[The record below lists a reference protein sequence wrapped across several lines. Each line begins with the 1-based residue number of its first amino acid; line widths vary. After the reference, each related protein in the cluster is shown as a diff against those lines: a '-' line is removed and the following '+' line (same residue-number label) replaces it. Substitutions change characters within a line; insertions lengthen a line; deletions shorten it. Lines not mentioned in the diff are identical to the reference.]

1 MPVIHGHRRF
11 FGPADYRIDFDRSEN
26 DLSVAFGHYCG
37 AKDLCLVHPVANL
50 QQLKM
55 AMLPLGMG
63 RGLRAMI
70 SAVQGRFA
78 NLGMA
83 KKLGVGFVLVLL
95 LTALVAAIGVWSLQ
109 TISQRFDGLKQM
121 SSLNSGLLKVRLLEQ
136 EYALHSDP
144 KTVDALHKG
153 VDALIALATQL
164 KAQSAANVPV
174 MNDVEQSLGAY
185 RKAFDEFVELTQSKD
200 LALEMASWSV
210 SSVANN
216 LDVLQAGLADD
227 GAYALKDSQ
236 GKEGAEFIEQAN
248 QVSQVSR
255 LMLQAMNEA
264 RVRLDQSR
272 KASAESAGQGKIEQ
286 ADQALT
292 QAETLKNTVKDA
304 GYQTV
309 LNEVTGHIA
318 SFSEKLAEYTGLL
331 TQEKQVYQQLHERA
345 AEVVQRVDQA
355 YGAEDQSMQ
364 AELKKNSALIIASSA
379 LALLV
384 GLIAAW
390 VITRLIVAPLRS
402 VILVAQQIAA
412 GDLSATVQ
420 VTRRDEIGQLMQAMQ
435 QMGAGLSSI
444 VSGLQAGI
452 EQLAS
457 SAQSLSAVTEQTNL
471 EVSSQKEETEQV
483 ATAMNQ
489 MTATVHDVARNA
501 EEAALAAQTA
511 DGKVETGQQVVRQ
524 SMQRIEQ
531 LADSATSA
539 SSSIESLSAEIQN
552 IGTVLSVIKSVA
564 EQTNL
569 LALNAAI
576 EAARAGE
583 QGRGFAVVADEVRAL
598 AKRTQQSTEEIE
610 RLVSALRSAAQASV
624 QQIQSSGELVKLAVS
639 DALQTESALGSIA
652 AAVSLIQQMNQ
663 QIAAAAEQQ
672 SSVAE
677 EINRSVT
684 SIRASAD
691 QSSVAMQ
698 GNATSSIELA
708 QLGAELKGMVG
719 HFRL

>member
-1 MPVIHGHRRF
+1 
-11 FGPADYRIDFDRSEN
+11 
-26 DLSVAFGHYCG
+26 
-37 AKDLCLVHPVANL
+37 
-50 QQLKM
+50 
-55 AMLPLGMG
+55 
-63 RGLRAMI
+63 MI
-70 SAVQGRFA
+70 SAMQGRFA

-83 KKLGVGFVLVLL
+83 KKLGVGFALVLL
-95 LTALVAAIGVWSLQ
+95 LTLWVAAIGVWSLQ
-109 TISQRFDGLKQM
+109 TISQRVDGLKQM
-121 SSLNSGLLKVRLLEQ
+121 STLNGGLLKLRLLEKD
-136 EYALHSDP
+136 YALHGDTESA
-144 KTVDALHKG
+144 DALRQG
-153 VDALIALATQL
+153 VAGLQVLAVAL
-164 KAQSAANVPV
+164 KAQSAENTQIMV
-174 MNDVEQSLGAY
+174 DVEQALGAY
-185 RKAFDEFVELTQSKD
+185 RQAFDEFVELSQTKE

-227 GAYALKDSQ
+227 GAYTLKDSQ
-236 GKEGAEFIEQAN
+236 GREGAEFIEQAN

-272 KASAESAGQGKIEQ
+272 KGDDSQSQGRIEQ
-286 ADQALT
+286 AAQALA
-292 QAETLKNTVKDA
+292 QAEQLKTTVKDA

-318 SFSEKLAEYTGLL
+318 SFSEKLAEYTDLL
-331 TQEKQVYQQLHERA
+331 EREKQVYRQLHERA
-345 AEVVQRVDQA
+345 NQVTEHVDQA
-355 YGAEDQSMQ
+355 YAAEDASMQ
-364 AELKKNSALIIASSA
+364 AELKHNALLILGSSA

-390 VITRLIVAPLRS
+390 LITRLIVGPLRS
-402 VILVAQQIAA
+402 VIRVAEQIAA
-412 GDLSATVQ
+412 GDLTGRVE
-420 VTRRDEIGQLMQAMQ
+420 VERRDEIGQLMRAMQ
-435 QMGAGLSSI
+435 QMSLGLSGI
-444 VSGLQAGI
+444 VSGLQASI

-457 SAQSLSAVTEQTNL
+457 SAHSLSAVTEQTHK

-501 EEAALAAQTA
+501 EEAAQAAQAA
-511 DGKVETGQQVVRQ
+511 DGKVDSGQVVVRQ
-524 SMQRIEQ
+524 SMQRIEL
-531 LADSATSA
+531 LADSAQSA
-539 SSSIESLSAEIQN
+539 SQSIGSLSTQIQN
-552 IGTVLSVIKSVA
+552 IGSVLEVIKSVA

-598 AKRTQQSTEEIE
+598 ARRTQQSTGEIE
-610 RLVSALRSAAQASV
+610 QLVSALRLAAQSSV
-624 QQIQSSGELVKLAVS
+624 RQIQDSGELVKLAVS

-652 AAVSLIQQMNQ
+652 AAVSQIQQMNQ

-691 QSSVAMQ
+691 QSALAMQ
-698 GNATSSIELA
+698 GNTTSSLELA
-708 QLGAELKGMVG
+708 QLGAQLKGMVG
-719 HFRL
+719 HFRLN

>member
-1 MPVIHGHRRF
+1 
-11 FGPADYRIDFDRSEN
+11 
-26 DLSVAFGHYCG
+26 
-37 AKDLCLVHPVANL
+37 
-50 QQLKM
+50 
-55 AMLPLGMG
+55 
-63 RGLRAMI
+63 MI

-83 KKLGVGFVLVLL
+83 KKMGVGFVLVLL

-136 EYALHSDP
+136 EYALHGNP
-144 KTVDALHKG
+144 KTADALRQG
-153 VDALIALATQL
+153 VDGLIALATQL
-164 KAQSAANVPV
+164 KAASAANVPV
-174 MNDVEQSLGAY
+174 MNDVEQSLAAY
-185 RKAFDEFVELTQSKD
+185 RKAFDEFVSLSQAKD

-227 GAYALKDSQ
+227 GAYTLKESE
-236 GKEGAEFIEQAN
+236 GKDGGQFIEQAN

-272 KASAESAGQGKIEQ
+272 KGDDSAAQGKIEQ
-286 ADQALT
+286 ADQAQV
-292 QAETLKNTVKDA
+292 QAEQLKTTVKDE

-309 LNEVTGHIA
+309 LNEVAGHIT
-318 SFSEKLAEYTGLL
+318 SFSEKLTEYTGLL
-331 TQEKQVYQQLHERA
+331 AQEKTVYEQLHQRA
-345 AEVVQRVDQA
+345 AQVVERVDQA
-355 YGAEDQSMQ
+355 YVAEDQSMQ
-364 AELKKNSALIIASSA
+364 AELKKNTMLIIGSSA

-402 VILVAQQIAA
+402 VIRVAQQIAA
-412 GDLSATVQ
+412 GDLSATVE

-435 QMGAGLSSI
+435 QMGAGLSTI

-501 EEAALAAQTA
+501 EEAAQAAQTA
-511 DGKVETGQQVVRQ
+511 DGKVESGQQVVRQ
-524 SMQRIEQ
+524 SMARIEQ

-610 RLVSALRSAAQASV
+610 RLVSALRSAAQSSV
-624 QQIQSSGELVKLAVS
+624 QQIQNSGELVKLAVS

-663 QIAAAAEQQ
+663 QIAAAAEEQ

-691 QSSVAMQ
+691 QSSLAMR
-698 GNATSSIELA
+698 GNAASSIELA
-708 QLGAELKGMVG
+708 QLGVELKGMVG

>member
-1 MPVIHGHRRF
+1 
-11 FGPADYRIDFDRSEN
+11 
-26 DLSVAFGHYCG
+26 
-37 AKDLCLVHPVANL
+37 
-50 QQLKM
+50 
-55 AMLPLGMG
+55 
-63 RGLRAMI
+63 MI

-83 KKLGVGFVLVLL
+83 KKLGIGFVLVLL

-109 TISQRFDGLKQM
+109 TISHRFDGLKQM

-136 EYALHSDP
+136 EYALHGNP
-144 KTVDALHKG
+144 KTADALHEG
-153 VDALIALATQL
+153 VDGLIALANRL
-164 KAQSAANVPV
+164 KTESAANVPV

-185 RKAFDEFVELTQSKD
+185 RKAFDEFVSLSQAKD

-216 LDVLQAGLADD
+216 LDVLQSGLADD
-227 GAYALKDSQ
+227 GTYTLKDSE
-236 GKEGAEFIEQAN
+236 GKDGAQFVEQAN

-272 KASAESAGQGKIEQ
+272 KGDDSAGQGKIEQ
-286 ADQALT
+286 ASQALDMA
-292 QAETLKNTVKDA
+292 QQLKTTVKDE

-309 LNEVTGHIA
+309 LNEVMGHIA
-318 SFSEKLAEYTGLL
+318 SFSDKLAEYTGLL
-331 TQEKQVYQQLHERA
+331 EQEKTVYQQLHQRA
-345 AEVVQRVDQA
+345 AQVVERVDQA
-355 YGAEDQSMQ
+355 YVAEDQSMQ
-364 AELKKNSALIIASSA
+364 AELKKNSLLIIGSSA

-384 GLIAAW
+384 GLIASW
-390 VITRLIVAPLRS
+390 VITRLIVGPLRR
-402 VILVAQQIAA
+402 VIRVAQQIAS
-412 GDLSATVQ
+412 GDLSGTVD

-435 QMGAGLSSI
+435 QMGAGLSHI

-452 EQLAS
+452 EQLAT

-501 EEAALAAQTA
+501 EEAAVAAQTA
-511 DGKVETGQQVVRQ
+511 DGKVESGQLVVRQ
-524 SMQRIEQ
+524 SMARIEQ

-610 RLVSALRSAAQASV
+610 RLVSALRSAAQTSV
-624 QQIQSSGELVKLAVS
+624 QQIQNSGELVKLAVS

-663 QIAAAAEQQ
+663 QIAAAAEEQ

-691 QSSVAMQ
+691 QSSLAMQ
-698 GNATSSIELA
+698 GNAASSIELA
-708 QLGAELKGMVG
+708 QLGVELKGMVG

>member
-1 MPVIHGHRRF
+1 
-11 FGPADYRIDFDRSEN
+11 
-26 DLSVAFGHYCG
+26 
-37 AKDLCLVHPVANL
+37 
-50 QQLKM
+50 
-55 AMLPLGMG
+55 
-63 RGLRAMI
+63 MI

-136 EYALHSDP
+136 EYALHGNP
-144 KTVDALHKG
+144 KTADALREG
-153 VDALIALATQL
+153 VDGLLALATQL
-164 KAQSAANVPV
+164 KAASAANVPV

-185 RKAFDEFVELTQSKD
+185 RKAFDEFVSLSQAKD

-227 GAYALKDSQ
+227 GAYTLKESE
-236 GKEGAEFIEQAN
+236 GKDGGQFLEQAS

-264 RVRLDQSR
+264 RVRLDLSR
-272 KASAESAGQGKIEQ
+272 KGDDSAGQGKIEQ

-292 QAETLKNTVKDA
+292 QAEQLKTTVKDE

-309 LNEVTGHIA
+309 LNEVVGHIGG
-318 SFSEKLAEYTGLL
+318 FSEKLAEYTGLL
-331 TQEKQVYQQLHERA
+331 AQEKTVYEQLHQRA
-345 AEVVQRVDQA
+345 AQVVERVDQA
-355 YGAEDQSMQ
+355 YVAEDRSMQ
-364 AELKKNSALIIASSA
+364 AELKKNSLLIIGSSA

-384 GLIAAW
+384 GLIASW

-402 VILVAQQIAA
+402 VIRVAQQIAS
-412 GDLSATVQ
+412 GDLSATVE

-501 EEAALAAQTA
+501 EEAAQAAQTA
-511 DGKVETGQQVVRQ
+511 DGKVESGQQVVRQ
-524 SMQRIEQ
+524 SMARIEQ

-610 RLVSALRSAAQASV
+610 RLVSALRSAAQSSV
-624 QQIQSSGELVKLAVS
+624 QQIQNSGELVKLAVS

-663 QIAAAAEQQ
+663 QIAAAAEEQ

-691 QSSVAMQ
+691 QSSLAMQ
-698 GNATSSIELA
+698 GNAASSIELA
-708 QLGAELKGMVG
+708 QLGIELKGMVG

>member
-1 MPVIHGHRRF
+1 
-11 FGPADYRIDFDRSEN
+11 
-26 DLSVAFGHYCG
+26 
-37 AKDLCLVHPVANL
+37 
-50 QQLKM
+50 
-55 AMLPLGMG
+55 
-63 RGLRAMI
+63 MI

-83 KKLGVGFVLVLL
+83 KKLGIGFVLVLL

-136 EYALHSDP
+136 EYALHGNP
-144 KTVDALHKG
+144 KTADALREG
-153 VDALIALATQL
+153 VDGLIALANQL
-164 KAQSAANVPV
+164 KAASAANAPV

-185 RKAFDEFVELTQSKD
+185 RKAFDEFVSLSQAKD

-216 LDVLQAGLADD
+216 LDVLQSGLADD
-227 GAYALKDSQ
+227 GTYTLKESE
-236 GKEGAEFIEQAN
+236 GKDGAQFVEQAN

-272 KASAESAGQGKIEQ
+272 KGDDSAGQGKIEQ
-286 ADQALT
+286 ASQALT
-292 QAETLKNTVKDA
+292 QAEQLKTSVKDE

-309 LNEVTGHIA
+309 LNEVIGHIA
-318 SFSEKLAEYTGLL
+318 SFSDKLAEYTGLL
-331 TQEKQVYQQLHERA
+331 EQEKTVYQQLHQRA
-345 AEVVQRVDQA
+345 AQVMERVDQA
-355 YGAEDQSMQ
+355 YIAEDQSMQ
-364 AELKKNSALIIASSA
+364 TELNKNSLLIIGSSA

-390 VITRLIVAPLRS
+390 VITRLIVGPLRS
-402 VILVAQQIAA
+402 VIRVAQQIAS
-412 GDLSATVQ
+412 GDLSGTVE

-435 QMGAGLSSI
+435 QMGAGLSHI

-452 EQLAS
+452 EQLAT

-501 EEAALAAQTA
+501 EEAAVAAQTA
-511 DGKVETGQQVVRQ
+511 DGKVESGQLVVRQ
-524 SMQRIEQ
+524 SMARIEQ

-610 RLVSALRSAAQASV
+610 RLVSALRSAAQTSV

-663 QIAAAAEQQ
+663 QIAAAAEEQ

-691 QSSVAMQ
+691 QSSLAMQ
-698 GNATSSIELA
+698 GNAASSIELA
-708 QLGAELKGMVG
+708 QLGVELKGMVG

>member
-1 MPVIHGHRRF
+1 
-11 FGPADYRIDFDRSEN
+11 
-26 DLSVAFGHYCG
+26 
-37 AKDLCLVHPVANL
+37 
-50 QQLKM
+50 
-55 AMLPLGMG
+55 
-63 RGLRAMI
+63 MI

-83 KKLGVGFVLVLL
+83 KKLGIGFVLVLL
-95 LTALVAAIGVWSLQ
+95 LTAVVAAIGVWSLR
-109 TISQRFDGLKQM
+109 TISLRFDGLKQM
-121 SSLNSGLLKVRLLEQ
+121 SSLNSELLKVRLLEQ
-136 EYALHSDP
+136 EYALRSDP
-144 KTVDALHKG
+144 KTADTLRKG
-153 VDALIALATQL
+153 VEGLVVQADAL
-164 KAQSAANVPV
+164 KAQTPENLSV
-174 MNDVEQSLGAY
+174 MNDVQQALADY
-185 RKAFDEFVELTQSKD
+185 RKAFDEFVGLSQSKD

-227 GAYALKDSQ
+227 GAYTLKDSE

-248 QVSQVSR
+248 QVSEVSR

-272 KASAESAGQGKIEQ
+272 KGSEDAGQGPIEQ
-286 ADQALT
+286 AEQAMK
-292 QAETLKNTVKDA
+292 QAEALKTQVKDP

-309 LNEVTGHIA
+309 LNEVAGHIA
-318 SFSEKLAEYTGLL
+318 GFNTQLAEYTGLL
-331 TQEKQVYQQLHERA
+331 AKEKGVYQELHERA
-345 AEVVQRVDQA
+345 GQVVERVNQA
-355 YGAEDQSMQ
+355 YAAEDHAMQ
-364 AELKKNSALIIASSA
+364 AELKKNSLLIIGSSA

-402 VILVAQQIAA
+402 VIRVAQQIAA

-420 VTRRDEIGQLMQAMQ
+420 VTRRDEIGQLMLAMQ
-435 QMGAGLSSI
+435 QMGAGLSGI

-452 EQLAS
+452 EQLAN

-511 DGKVETGQQVVRQ
+511 DDKVESGQQVVRQ
-524 SMQRIEQ
+524 SMVRIEQ

-598 AKRTQQSTEEIE
+598 ARRTQQSTEEIE

-624 QQIQSSGELVKLAVS
+624 QQIQSSGELVKMAVS

-691 QSSVAMQ
+691 QSSLAMQ
-698 GNATSSIELA
+698 GNAASSIELA
-708 QLGAELKGMVG
+708 QLGVELKGMVG

>member
-1 MPVIHGHRRF
+1 
-11 FGPADYRIDFDRSEN
+11 
-26 DLSVAFGHYCG
+26 
-37 AKDLCLVHPVANL
+37 
-50 QQLKM
+50 
-55 AMLPLGMG
+55 
-63 RGLRAMI
+63 MI

-83 KKLGVGFVLVLL
+83 KKLGIGFVLVLL

-136 EYALHSDP
+136 EYALHGNP
-144 KTVDALHKG
+144 KTADALREG
-153 VDALIALATQL
+153 VDGLIALANQL
-164 KAQSAANVPV
+164 KAASAANVPV

-185 RKAFDEFVELTQSKD
+185 RKAFDEFVSLSQAKD

-216 LDVLQAGLADD
+216 LDVLQSGLADD
-227 GAYALKDSQ
+227 GTYNLKESE
-236 GKEGAEFIEQAN
+236 GKDGAQFVEQAN

-272 KASAESAGQGKIEQ
+272 KGDDSAGQGKIEQ
-286 ADQALT
+286 ASQALT
-292 QAETLKNTVKDA
+292 QAEQLKTSVKDE

-309 LNEVTGHIA
+309 LNEVIGHIA
-318 SFSEKLAEYTGLL
+318 SFSDKLAEYTGLL
-331 TQEKQVYQQLHERA
+331 EQEKTVYQQLHQRA
-345 AEVVQRVDQA
+345 AQVMERVDQA
-355 YGAEDQSMQ
+355 YTAEDQSMQ
-364 AELKKNSALIIASSA
+364 TELNKNSLLIIGSSA

-390 VITRLIVAPLRS
+390 VITRLIVGPLRS
-402 VILVAQQIAA
+402 VIGVAQQIAS
-412 GDLSATVQ
+412 GDLSGTVE

-435 QMGAGLSSI
+435 QMGAGLSHI

-452 EQLAS
+452 EQLAT

-501 EEAALAAQTA
+501 EEAAVAAQTA
-511 DGKVETGQQVVRQ
+511 DGKVESGQLVVRQ
-524 SMQRIEQ
+524 SMARIEQ

-610 RLVSALRSAAQASV
+610 RLVSALRSAAQTSV

-663 QIAAAAEQQ
+663 QIAAAAEEQ

-691 QSSVAMQ
+691 QSSLAMQ
-698 GNATSSIELA
+698 GNAASSIELA
-708 QLGAELKGMVG
+708 QLGVELKGMVG

>member
-1 MPVIHGHRRF
+1 
-11 FGPADYRIDFDRSEN
+11 
-26 DLSVAFGHYCG
+26 
-37 AKDLCLVHPVANL
+37 
-50 QQLKM
+50 
-55 AMLPLGMG
+55 
-63 RGLRAMI
+63 MI

-83 KKLGVGFVLVLL
+83 KKLGVGFLLVLL

-109 TISQRFDGLKQM
+109 TISHRFDGLKQM

-136 EYALHSDP
+136 EYALHGNP
-144 KTVDALHKG
+144 KVVTALHEG
-153 VDALIALATQL
+153 VDGLIVLANQL
-164 KAQSAANVPV
+164 KAQSPANVPV
-174 MNDVEQSLGAY
+174 MSDVEQSLGAY
-185 RKAFDEFVELTQSKD
+185 RKAFDEFVSLSQAKD

-227 GAYALKDSQ
+227 GAYALKESEGKDGSQ
-236 GKEGAEFIEQAN
+236 FIEQAN

-272 KASAESAGQGKIEQ
+272 KGDDSAQGKIEQ

-292 QAETLKNTVKDA
+292 QAEQLKTTVKDE
-304 GYQTV
+304 GYLTV
-309 LNEVTGHIA
+309 LNEVVGHIGG
-318 SFSEKLAEYTGLL
+318 FSEKLAEYTGLL
-331 TQEKQVYQQLHERA
+331 AQEKTVYEQLHQRA
-345 AEVVQRVDQA
+345 AQVVERVDQA
-355 YGAEDQSMQ
+355 YVAEDQSMQ
-364 AELKKNSALIIASSA
+364 TELKKNSVLIIGSSA

-390 VITRLIVAPLRS
+390 VITRLIVGPLRS
-402 VILVAQQIAA
+402 VIRVAQQIAA
-412 GDLSATVQ
+412 GDLSSTIE

-501 EEAALAAQTA
+501 EEAAQAAQTA
-511 DGKVETGQQVVRQ
+511 DGKVESGQAVVRQ
-524 SMQRIEQ
+524 SMARIEQ
-531 LADSATSA
+531 LADSASSA

-552 IGTVLSVIKSVA
+552 IGTVLGVIKSVA

-598 AKRTQQSTEEIE
+598 ARRTQQSTEEIE
-610 RLVSALRSAAQASV
+610 RLVSALRSAAQSSV

-663 QIAAAAEQQ
+663 QIAAAAEEQ

-691 QSSVAMQ
+691 QSSLAMQ
-698 GNATSSIELA
+698 GNAASSIELA
-708 QLGAELKGMVG
+708 QLGVELKGMVG

>member
-1 MPVIHGHRRF
+1 
-11 FGPADYRIDFDRSEN
+11 
-26 DLSVAFGHYCG
+26 
-37 AKDLCLVHPVANL
+37 
-50 QQLKM
+50 
-55 AMLPLGMG
+55 
-63 RGLRAMI
+63 MI

-136 EYALHSDP
+136 EYALHGNP
-144 KTVDALHKG
+144 KTADALHEG
-153 VDALIALATQL
+153 VEGLIALATQL
-164 KAQSAANVPV
+164 KAASAANVPV

-185 RKAFDEFVELTQSKD
+185 RKAFDEFVSLSQAKD

-227 GAYALKDSQ
+227 GAYALKESE
-236 GKEGAEFIEQAN
+236 GKDGGQFIEQAN

-272 KASAESAGQGKIEQ
+272 KGDDSAGQGKIEQ

-292 QAETLKNTVKDA
+292 QAEQLKTTVKDE

-309 LNEVTGHIA
+309 LNEVVGHIGG
-318 SFSEKLAEYTGLL
+318 FSEKLAEYTGLL
-331 TQEKQVYQQLHERA
+331 AQEKTVYQQLHQRA
-345 AEVVQRVDQA
+345 AQVVERVDQA
-355 YGAEDQSMQ
+355 YVAEDQSMQ
-364 AELKKNSALIIASSA
+364 TELKKNSLLIIGSSA

-402 VILVAQQIAA
+402 VIRVAQQIAS
-412 GDLSATVQ
+412 GDLSATVE

-501 EEAALAAQTA
+501 EEAAQAAQTA
-511 DGKVETGQQVVRQ
+511 DGKVESGQQVVRQ
-524 SMQRIEQ
+524 SMARIEQ
-531 LADSATSA
+531 LADSATSV
-539 SSSIESLSAEIQN
+539 SLSIESLSAEIQN

-610 RLVSALRSAAQASV
+610 RLVSALRSAAQSSV
-624 QQIQSSGELVKLAVS
+624 QQIQNSGELVKLAVS

-663 QIAAAAEQQ
+663 QIAAAAEEQ

-691 QSSVAMQ
+691 QSSLAMQ
-698 GNATSSIELA
+698 GNAASSIELA

>member
-1 MPVIHGHRRF
+1 
-11 FGPADYRIDFDRSEN
+11 
-26 DLSVAFGHYCG
+26 
-37 AKDLCLVHPVANL
+37 
-50 QQLKM
+50 
-55 AMLPLGMG
+55 
-63 RGLRAMI
+63 MI

-136 EYALHSDP
+136 EYALHGNP
-144 KTVDALHKG
+144 KVATALREG
-153 VDALIALATQL
+153 VDGLIALANEL
-164 KAQSAANVPV
+164 KAQSPANVPV
-174 MNDVEQSLGAY
+174 MSDVEQSLGAY
-185 RKAFDEFVELTQSKD
+185 RKAFDEFVSLSQAKD

-216 LDVLQAGLADD
+216 LDVLQSGLADD
-227 GAYALKDSQ
+227 GAYTLKDSE
-236 GKEGAEFIEQAN
+236 GKDGAQFIEQAS

-272 KASAESAGQGKIEQ
+272 KGDDSAGQGKIEQ
-286 ADQALT
+286 ADQALA
-292 QAETLKNTVKDA
+292 QAEQLKTTVKDE
-304 GYQTV
+304 GYLTV
-309 LNEVTGHIA
+309 LNEVVGHIGG
-318 SFSEKLAEYTGLL
+318 FSEKLTEYTDLL
-331 TQEKQVYQQLHERA
+331 AQEKIVYGQLNQRA
-345 AEVVQRVDQA
+345 AQVMERVDQA
-355 YGAEDQSMQ
+355 YVAEDQSMQ
-364 AELKKNSALIIASSA
+364 TELKKNSLLIIGSSA

-390 VITRLIVAPLRS
+390 VITRLIVGPLRK
-402 VILVAQQIAA
+402 VIGVAQQIAA
-412 GDLSATVQ
+412 GDLSATVE

-435 QMGAGLSSI
+435 QMGEGLSSI

-452 EQLAS
+452 EQLAN

-511 DGKVETGQQVVRQ
+511 DDKVESGQAVVRQ
-524 SMQRIEQ
+524 SMTRIEQ
-531 LADSATSA
+531 LADSASSA

-598 AKRTQQSTEEIE
+598 ARRTQQSTEEIE
-610 RLVSALRSAAQASV
+610 RLVSALRSAAQSSV

-639 DALQTESALGSIA
+639 DALLTESALGSIA
-652 AAVSLIQQMNQ
+652 SAVSLIQQMNQ
-663 QIAAAAEQQ
+663 QIAAAAEEQ

-691 QSSVAMQ
+691 QSSLAMQ
-698 GNATSSIELA
+698 GNAASSIELA
-708 QLGAELKGMVG
+708 QLGSELKGMVG

>member
-1 MPVIHGHRRF
+1 
-11 FGPADYRIDFDRSEN
+11 
-26 DLSVAFGHYCG
+26 
-37 AKDLCLVHPVANL
+37 
-50 QQLKM
+50 
-55 AMLPLGMG
+55 
-63 RGLRAMI
+63 MI
-70 SAVQGRFA
+70 TAVQGRFA

-109 TISQRFDGLKQM
+109 AISHRFDGLKQM

-136 EYALHSDP
+136 DYALHGDP
-144 KTVDALHKG
+144 KTADALHAG
-153 VDALIALATQL
+153 VDGLIALATQL
-164 KAQSAANVPV
+164 KGQSAANVSV
-174 MNDVEQSLGAY
+174 MNDVEQALGAY
-185 RKAFDEFVELTQSKD
+185 RKAFDEFVELSQTKD

-227 GAYALKDSQ
+227 GAYTLKESQ
-236 GKEGAEFIEQAN
+236 GKDGAEFIEQAN

-272 KASAESAGQGKIEQ
+272 KGEDEGAEQGKIEQ

-292 QAETLKNTVKDA
+292 QAEQLKTMVKDP

-309 LNEVTGHIA
+309 LNEVAGHIA
-318 SFSEKLAEYTGLL
+318 SFSEKLTEYTGLL
-331 TQEKQVYQQLHERA
+331 AQEKKVYQQLHERA
-345 AEVVQRVDQA
+345 AQVVERVDQA
-355 YGAEDQSMQ
+355 YAAEDLSMQ
-364 AELKKNSALIIASSA
+364 VELKKNSMLIIGSSA

-402 VILVAQQIAA
+402 VIRVAQQIAA

-420 VTRRDEIGQLMQAMQ
+420 VTRRDEIGQLMLAMQ

-457 SAQSLSAVTEQTNL
+457 SAHSLSAVTEQTNL

-501 EEAALAAQTA
+501 EEAAQAAQTA
-511 DGKVETGQQVVRQ
+511 DDKVESGQEVVRQ

-531 LADSATSA
+531 LADSAASA
-539 SSSIESLSAEIQN
+539 STSIESLSAEIQN
-552 IGTVLSVIKSVA
+552 IGTVLGVIKSVA

-610 RLVSALRSAAQASV
+610 RLVSALRSAAHSSV
-624 QQIQSSGELVKLAVS
+624 QQIRSSGELVKLAVS

-691 QSSVAMQ
+691 QSSLAMQ
-698 GNATSSIELA
+698 GNAASSIELA

>member
-1 MPVIHGHRRF
+1 
-11 FGPADYRIDFDRSEN
+11 
-26 DLSVAFGHYCG
+26 
-37 AKDLCLVHPVANL
+37 
-50 QQLKM
+50 
-55 AMLPLGMG
+55 
-63 RGLRAMI
+63 MI

-95 LTALVAAIGVWSLQ
+95 LTALVAGIGVWSLQ
-109 TISQRFDGLKQM
+109 TISQRFEGLKQM
-121 SSLNSGLLKVRLLEQ
+121 SSLNSALLKVRLLEQ
-136 EYALHSDP
+136 DYALHSEP
-144 KTVDALHKG
+144 KTADALHEG
-153 VDALIALATQL
+153 IDALVAQAEQL
-164 KAQSAANVPV
+164 KAQSPANVPV
-174 MNDVEQSLGAY
+174 MNDVEASLGAY
-185 RKAFDEFVELTQSKD
+185 RKAFDEFVSLTQAKE

-227 GAYALKDSQ
+227 GAYTLKDSE
-236 GKEGAEFIEQAN
+236 GKDGAQFIEQAS

-264 RVRLDQSR
+264 RIRLDQSR
-272 KASAESAGQGKIEQ
+272 KGDADSAGQGNIEQ
-286 ADQALT
+286 AAQARE
-292 QAETLKNTVKDA
+292 QAEALKSTVKDE
-304 GYQTV
+304 GYLTV
-309 LNEVTGHIA
+309 LNEVCGHIVG
-318 SFSEKLAEYTGLL
+318 FNDKLAEYTALL
-331 TQEKQVYQQLHERA
+331 AQEKTVYEQLRQRA
-345 AEVVQRVDQA
+345 AQVVDRVDQA
-355 YGAEDQSMQ
+355 YVIEDATMQ
-364 AELKKNSALIIASSA
+364 AELKKNSMLIVGSSA

-402 VILVAQQIAA
+402 VIDVAQRIAA
-412 GDLSATVQ
+412 GDLSATVE
-420 VTRRDEIGQLMQAMQ
+420 VTRRDEIGQLMLAMQ
-435 QMGAGLSSI
+435 QMGAGLRTI

-501 EEAALAAQTA
+501 EEAAQAAQTA
-511 DGKVETGQQVVRQ
+511 DDKVEGGQQVVRQ
-524 SMQRIEQ
+524 SMARIEQ

-552 IGTVLSVIKSVA
+552 IGTVLGVIKSVA

-598 AKRTQQSTEEIE
+598 ARRTQQSTEEIE
-610 RLVSALRSAAQASV
+610 RLVSALRAAAHSSV

-663 QIAAAAEQQ
+663 QIAAAAEEQ

-691 QSSVAMQ
+691 QSSIAMR
-698 GNATSSIELA
+698 GNAASSIELA
-708 QLGAELKGMVG
+708 QLGSELRGMVG

>member
-1 MPVIHGHRRF
+1 
-11 FGPADYRIDFDRSEN
+11 
-26 DLSVAFGHYCG
+26 
-37 AKDLCLVHPVANL
+37 
-50 QQLKM
+50 
-55 AMLPLGMG
+55 
-63 RGLRAMI
+63 MI

-136 EYALHSDP
+136 EYALHGNP
-144 KTVDALHKG
+144 KTADALRAG
-153 VDALIALATQL
+153 VDALIGLATEL
-164 KAQSAANVPV
+164 KAQSTANVAV

-185 RKAFDEFVELTQSKD
+185 RKAFDEFVSLSQAKD

-227 GAYALKDSQ
+227 GAYTLKESE
-236 GKEGAEFIEQAN
+236 GKDGAQFIEQAN

-272 KASAESAGQGKIEQ
+272 KGDDSGGQGKIEQ

-292 QAETLKNTVKDA
+292 QAEQLKTTIKDE

-309 LNEVTGHIA
+309 LNEVSGHIA
-318 SFSEKLAEYTGLL
+318 GFSEKLAEYTGLL
-331 TQEKQVYQQLHERA
+331 AQEKTVYEQLHQRA
-345 AEVVQRVDQA
+345 AQVVARVDQA
-355 YGAEDQSMQ
+355 YVAEDHSMQ
-364 AELKKNSALIIASSA
+364 AELKKNSLLIIGSSA

-384 GLIAAW
+384 GLIASW
-390 VITRLIVAPLRS
+390 VITRLIVTPLRS
-402 VILVAQQIAA
+402 VIRVAQQIAA
-412 GDLSATVQ
+412 GDLSATIE

-452 EQLAS
+452 EQLAN

-501 EEAALAAQTA
+501 EEAAQAAQTA
-511 DGKVETGQQVVRQ
+511 DGKVESGQQVVRQ
-524 SMQRIEQ
+524 SMARIEQ

-610 RLVSALRSAAQASV
+610 RLVSALRSAAQSSV
-624 QQIQSSGELVKLAVS
+624 QQIQNSGELVKLAVS

-663 QIAAAAEQQ
+663 QIAAAAEEQ

-691 QSSVAMQ
+691 QSSLAMR
-698 GNATSSIELA
+698 GNAASSIELA
-708 QLGAELKGMVG
+708 QLGVELKGMVG

>member
-1 MPVIHGHRRF
+1 
-11 FGPADYRIDFDRSEN
+11 
-26 DLSVAFGHYCG
+26 
-37 AKDLCLVHPVANL
+37 
-50 QQLKM
+50 
-55 AMLPLGMG
+55 
-63 RGLRAMI
+63 MI
-70 SAVQGRFA
+70 SGVQRRFA

-83 KKLGVGFVLVLL
+83 KKLGLGFTLVLL

-109 TISQRFDGLKQM
+109 TIGQRFEGLTSM
-121 SSLNSGLLKVRLLEQ
+121 STLNSDLLKVRLIEQ
-136 EYALHSDP
+136 NYALHADP
-144 KTVDALHKG
+144 KAVDALHAS
-153 VDALIALATQL
+153 VDALLAQATRL
-164 KAQSAANVPV
+164 KARSASNERV
-174 MNDVEQSLGAY
+174 MGDVEQALVAY
-185 RKAFDEFVELTQSKD
+185 RQAFDEFVELTQTKD

-227 GAYALKDSQ
+227 GAYGLKESQ
-236 GKEGAEFIEQAN
+236 GKEGAAFIEQAG

-272 KASAESAGQGKIEQ
+272 RVDADDAGQGKIEQ
-286 ADQALT
+286 ADQAL
-292 QAETLKNTVKDA
+292 AEVEKLKTTVKDP

-309 LNEVTGHIA
+309 LNEVAGHIA
-318 SFSEKLAEYTGLL
+318 SFSEKLGEYTGLL
-331 TQEKQVYQQLHERA
+331 AQEKVVYTQLHDRA
-345 AEVVQRVDQA
+345 EQVVSRVNQA
-355 YGAEDQSMQ
+355 YAAEDQSMQ
-364 AELKKNSALIIASSA
+364 TQLQHSTLLIIGSSA

-390 VITRLIVAPLRS
+390 VITRLIVAPLRA
-402 VILVAQQIAA
+402 VIAVAQQIAS
-412 GDLSATVQ
+412 GDLSG
-420 VTRRDEIGQLMQAMQ
+420 RMEISRCDEIGQLMQAMQ
-435 QMGAGLSSI
+435 QMGNSLSQM

-457 SAQSLSAVTEQTNL
+457 SAHSLSSVTEQTTA
-471 EVSSQKEETEQV
+471 EVSNQKDETEQV

-501 EEAALAAQTA
+501 EQAAQAAQTA
-511 DGKVETGQQVVRQ
+511 DAKVDSGQQVVRM
-524 SMQRIEQ
+524 SLQRIE
-531 LADSATSA
+531 LLATSSNSA
-539 SSSIESLSAEIQN
+539 SASIESLSAQIQN
-552 IGTVLSVIKSVA
+552 IGTVLSVIQSVA

-610 RLVSALRSAAQASV
+610 RLVSTLRSAAQSSV
-624 QQIQSSGELVKLAVS
+624 QQIQQSGELVKLAVS
-639 DALQTESALGSIA
+639 DALETEGALGSIA

-663 QIAAAAEQQ
+663 QIAAAAEEQ

-691 QSSVAMQ
+691 HSALSMQ
-698 GNATSSIELA
+698 GNAASSIQLA
-708 QLGAELKGMVG
+708 QLGAQLKGMVG

>member
-1 MPVIHGHRRF
+1 
-11 FGPADYRIDFDRSEN
+11 
-26 DLSVAFGHYCG
+26 
-37 AKDLCLVHPVANL
+37 
-50 QQLKM
+50 
-55 AMLPLGMG
+55 
-63 RGLRAMI
+63 MI

-95 LTALVAAIGVWSLQ
+95 LTAVVAAIGVWSLQ

-136 EYALHSDP
+136 EYALHGNP
-144 KTVDALHKG
+144 KTADALREG
-153 VDALIALATQL
+153 VDGLVALANQL
-164 KAQSAANVPV
+164 KAGSAANVPV
-174 MNDVEQSLGAY
+174 MTDVEQSLAAY
-185 RKAFDEFVELTQSKD
+185 RKAFDEFVSLSQAKD

-227 GAYALKDSQ
+227 GAYTLKDSE
-236 GKEGAEFIEQAN
+236 GKDGAQFIEQAN

-272 KASAESAGQGKIEQ
+272 KGDDSAGQGKIEQ
-286 ADQALT
+286 ASQALT
-292 QAETLKNTVKDA
+292 QAEQLKTTVKDE

-318 SFSEKLAEYTGLL
+318 SFNDKLAEYTGLL
-331 TQEKQVYQQLHERA
+331 EQEKTVYLQLHQRA
-345 AEVVQRVDQA
+345 GQVVERVDQA

-364 AELKKNSALIIASSA
+364 TELQKNSLLIIGSSA

-384 GLIAAW
+384 GLITAW

-402 VILVAQQIAA
+402 VIRVAQQIAS
-412 GDLSATVQ
+412 GDLSGTVE

-435 QMGAGLSSI
+435 QMGAGLSQI

-452 EQLAS
+452 EQLAT

-501 EEAALAAQTA
+501 EEAAQAAQTA
-511 DGKVETGQQVVRQ
+511 DGKVESGQHVVRQ
-524 SMQRIEQ
+524 SMARIEQ
-531 LADSATSA
+531 LADSANSA

-552 IGTVLSVIKSVA
+552 IGTVLGVIKSVA

-610 RLVSALRSAAQASV
+610 RLVSALRTAAQASV

-663 QIAAAAEQQ
+663 QIAAAAEEQ

-698 GNATSSIELA
+698 GNAASSIELA
-708 QLGAELKGMVG
+708 QLGVELKGMVG